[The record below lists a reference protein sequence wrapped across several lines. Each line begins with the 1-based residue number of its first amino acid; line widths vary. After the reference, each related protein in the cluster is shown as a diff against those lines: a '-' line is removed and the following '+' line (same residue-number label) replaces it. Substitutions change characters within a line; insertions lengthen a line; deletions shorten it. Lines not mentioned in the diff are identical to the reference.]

1 VDRRLL
7 AAYRRAFPKS
17 DFVAL
22 DDPPA
27 APLQT
32 AGAALFAGSLPGLFR
47 PSVASFARQPL
58 SVLKAAPERVALY
71 RGRLGPGFRVALSW
85 RSQRAG
91 RLGREKSVALADFAP
106 LFGLPGVQLV
116 DVQYGDTAVE
126 REACVREHG
135 ASLAHF
141 DDVDCFRDLDELLAI
156 LEGCDLLITTSNSS
170 AHLAAALGT
179 PVWLLYPA
187 GRAPFHYWASAGD
200 GRCLWYPSVEIVT
213 GPQFPDWPSLIRH
226 VAHRLD
232 VADLLEALPLVE
244 RLVVWDLVRTEREG
258 EILLEVSD
266 AVRETLI
273 AHMDEDE
280 LVAATGQLDTDEIAD
295 LAPDLPREVIQDVFR
310 SLSPEEREELRA
322 AMSYGEGTVGA
333 LMDFDMISI
342 REDVTLEVVL
352 DNLRR
357 LDEMPDHTDQL
368 FVVGRA
374 GELKGLVPVNR
385 LLVNDTGTAVT
396 AVMEPVIARLHP
408 EEKAQDAAGAFE
420 RYDLVSAP
428 VVDGRGKLIARVT
441 VNAVMDYIREETDS
455 DRLSAGGLREDE
467 DLFAS
472 VWSSIRNRWTWLA
485 VNLVTAF
492 VASRVIGLFENSIS
506 KLVALAALMPIVAG
520 ISGNSGNQTTTM
532 IVRALALGQI
542 SGANARMLFA
552 KEAGVSAMNGLIW
565 GGVVG
570 LFAFLI
576 YHSWQLGLVM
586 MGAMVL
592 SLLLASVMGVAIP
605 LLMQKLGRDPAL
617 GSSVMITAITDSGGF
632 FIFLGLATVFLV

>member
-1 VDRRLL
+1 MATETDADKTRPGAQESLQRVTELL
-7 AAYRRAFPKS
+7 H
-17 DFVAL
+17 
-22 DDPPA
+22 
-27 APLQT
+27 
-32 AGAALFAGSLPGLFR
+32 
-47 PSVASFARQPL
+47 RQ
-58 SVLKAAPERVALY
+58 
-71 RGRLGPGFRVALSW
+71 
-85 RSQRAG
+85 
-91 RLGREKSVALADFAP
+91 
-106 LFGLPGVQLV
+106 QLV
-116 DVQYGDTAVE
+116 EGLVQRQEGPRQELVENLVQKLHVVELQKLLDTL
-126 REACVREHG
+126 H
-135 ASLAHF
+135 
-141 DDVDCFRDLDELLAI
+141 
-156 LEGCDLLITTSNSS
+156 
-170 AHLAAALGT
+170 
-179 PVWLLYPA
+179 PA
-187 GRAPFHYWASAGD
+187 
-200 GRCLWYPSVEIVT
+200 
-213 GPQFPDWPSLIRH
+213 
-226 VAHRLD
+226 D
-232 VADLLEALPLVE
+232 VADILQALPRAE
-244 RLVVWDLVRTEREG
+244 RLVVWDLVKTDREG

-295 LAPDLPREVIQDVFR
+295 LAPDLPREVIQDVFQ

-322 AMSYGEGTVGA
+322 AMSYEEGTVGA

-368 FVVGRA
+368 FVVDRA
-374 GELKGLVPVNR
+374 GELRGLVPVNR

-396 AVMEPVIARLHP
+396 AVMEPVVARLHP
-408 EEKAQDAAGAFE
+408 DEKAQDAAGAFE

-441 VNAVMDYIREETDS
+441 VNAVVDYIREETAS
-455 DRLSAGGLREDE
+455 DQLSAGGLREDE

-492 VASRVIGLFENSIS
+492 IASRVIGLFENSIS

-565 GGVVG
+565 GGIVG

-592 SLLLASVMGVAIP
+592 SLLLASLMGVAIP
-605 LLMQKLGRDPAL
+605 LFMQKLGRDPAL